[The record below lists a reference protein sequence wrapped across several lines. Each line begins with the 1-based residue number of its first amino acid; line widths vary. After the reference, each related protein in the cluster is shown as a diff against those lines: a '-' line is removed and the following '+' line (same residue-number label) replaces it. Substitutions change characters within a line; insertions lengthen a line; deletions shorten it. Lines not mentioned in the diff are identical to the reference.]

1 MSSERVDPADGATVE
16 RLMESNVRTVSAE
29 LPVASLEEFLLGEEI
44 GGAPVVEDDGR
55 LRGIVSK
62 TDIVRHLAEGLDLT
76 TAEALNDVSVGDIM
90 TEDVV
95 TVSIDEPVSKVARTM
110 VEQHVHRVIVIDD
123 ERTIRG
129 ILTTFDLLKL
139 LT

>member
-1 MSSERVDPADGATVE
+1 MSSERVDPAEGATVE

-62 TDIVRHLAEGLDLT
+62 TDIVRHLAEDLDLT

-95 TVSIDEPVSKVARTM
+95 TVAIDAPVSKVARTM
-110 VEQHVHRVIVIDD
+110 VEQHVHRVIVVDD